1 MSAFYR
7 VLKII
12 AFPFVHLFFR
22 IKTYGKENIPNK
34 KGVVLCCN
42 HTSLSDIILLGITC
56 NRQIYFMAKKELFDI
71 PVLKHFFRALG
82 GFPVDRKSSDKG
94 AINHAFNIC
103 EEGKIL
109 GIFPEGT
116 RNRDG
121 APKKAKAGAAMIAL
135 KTKADILP
143 VSIYRSN
150 VKVHPFQKATVRYG
164 EVIKYE
170 EYAADFKED
179 EMSKTALKNISI
191 LIMNKITELW
201 EKKH

>member
-7 VLKII
+7 VLRII

-22 IKTYGKENIPNK
+22 IKTHGKENIPK
-34 KGVVLCCN
+34 EKGVVLCCN

-56 NRQIYFMAKKELFDI
+56 NRQVHFMAKKELFDI
-71 PVLKHFFRALG
+71 PVLKHLFSALG

-94 AINHAFNIC
+94 AINHALNLC
-103 EEGKIL
+103 ESGKIL

-135 KTKADILP
+135 KTRADILP
-143 VSIYRSN
+143 VSIYRN
-150 VKVHPFQKATVRYG
+150 KAVVYPFQKATVRYG

-170 EYAADFKED
+170 EYASEFEGN
-179 EMSKTALKNISI
+179 EMSKTALKSISE
-191 LIMNKITELW
+191 LVMSKISELW